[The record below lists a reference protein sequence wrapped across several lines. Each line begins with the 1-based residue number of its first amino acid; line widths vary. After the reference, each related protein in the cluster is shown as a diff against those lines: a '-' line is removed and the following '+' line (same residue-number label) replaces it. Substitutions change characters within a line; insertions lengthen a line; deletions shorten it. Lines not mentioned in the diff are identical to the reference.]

1 MQVSARVHYGCL
13 AMIDLA
19 LHFDS
24 DRPVALKEIVA
35 RQKIP
40 QPFLVQILQ
49 SLRNAG
55 LVTSVRGS
63 GGGYRLST
71 TPEAISVLEIAEA
84 IHGSQESLVPSSD
97 CHDGHDPSEIV
108 RSLWVRADDA
118 AREVLSHTMLSD
130 LATECRSDAAM
141 FYI

>member
-19 LHFDS
+19 LHHDAE
-24 DRPVALKEIVA
+24 RPVALKEIVG

-63 GGGYRLST
+63 GGGYRLSVN
-71 TPEAISVLEIAEA
+71 PEAISILEIVEA
-84 IHGSQESLVPSSD
+84 IHGSQESVVPGSD
-97 CHDGHDPSEIV
+97 GRAENDPSEIV
-108 RSLWVRADDA
+108 RRLWARADEA
-118 AREVLSHTMLSD
+118 AREILSQTMLSD
-130 LATECRSDAAM
+130 LATECRNDAAM